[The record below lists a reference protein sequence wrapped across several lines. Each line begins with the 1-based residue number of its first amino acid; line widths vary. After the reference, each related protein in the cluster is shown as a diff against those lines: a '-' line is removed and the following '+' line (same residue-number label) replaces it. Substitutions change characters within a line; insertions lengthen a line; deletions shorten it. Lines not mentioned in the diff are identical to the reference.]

1 MTQARIVLRDTVLE
15 RGEQLLETTKLGSLT
30 ELINVMFARYGRH
43 LEETWEVKPMF
54 PSLTQPEPLP
64 EATTPTTATTA
75 PMPET
80 DFTFNEPLTG
90 L

>member
-1 MTQARIVLRDTVLE
+1 MAQARDSTRVVIRDTALE
-15 RGEQLLETTKLGSLT
+15 IGERLLVATKLGSLT

-43 LEETWEVKPMF
+43 LEETWEVLPN
-54 PSLTQPEPLP
+54 PGAQYVVTEPPPETQPKP
-64 EATTPTTATTA
+64 A
-75 PMPET
+75 P